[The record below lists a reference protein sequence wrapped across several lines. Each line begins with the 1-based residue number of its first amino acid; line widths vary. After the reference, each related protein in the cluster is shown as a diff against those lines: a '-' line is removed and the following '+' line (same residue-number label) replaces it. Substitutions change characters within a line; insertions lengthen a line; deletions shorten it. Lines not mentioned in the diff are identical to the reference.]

1 MKCECNIFIREY
13 FKMASALH
21 STCLLAAVVLS
32 VNGASQFTPIVNRV
46 PSMEFVSGYNGSLTF
61 EALKPGNVSI
71 ITSDGHTVYYK
82 NVDLLNIIRL
92 VNATPP
98 IWDDYGTYG
107 YLGSFLGLQKISVF
121 IHAKDP
127 EGRGMTYNVVAG
139 DLPVGISLDP
149 LTGELKGVAPD
160 IDSTYVVTVRATNTL
175 GAFADAI
182 FKIAVKSSHVCMDSP
197 CQHDGTCEEQLGI
210 FRCDC
215 VHPYGGKLCEMNC
228 TSNALG
234 VSQSVKTVHNAQMSA
249 YLTYTT
255 SSASDGRIGGKG
267 WFGVGDHSW
276 LQVDLGNQTLIH
288 GVQMQGQDSR
298 YYTSKYLVQYSLDGR
313 HFNNYTNPFTG
324 VVEELAGSTSSAVVT
339 SYLGRTSPLLTR
351 FLRLVPTAWNK
362 SYRPCMK
369 VELLGCHLY

>member
-1 MKCECNIFIREY
+1 
-13 FKMASALH
+13 MASAWY

-32 VNGASQFTPIVNRV
+32 VNGASQFTPIVDRF
-46 PSMEFVSGYNGSLTF
+46 PSMEFVTGSNGSMTL
-61 EALKPGNVSI
+61 EAQMPGNVSI

-82 NVDLLNIIRL
+82 NVDLLKIIRL

-107 YLGSFLGLQKISVF
+107 YVGSFLGLQKISAF

-127 EGRGMTYNVVAG
+127 EDRGMTYTVIAG

-160 IDSTYVVTVRATNTL
+160 LDATYVVTVRVTNTL

-182 FKIAVKSSHVCMDSP
+182 FKIAVKNSHVCMDSP
-197 CQHDGTCEEQLGI
+197 CLHESTCEEHKGT

-215 VHPYGGKLCEMNC
+215 LHPYGGKLCELNC
-228 TSNALG
+228 TGNALG

-255 SSASDGRIGGKG
+255 YSASDGRIGGKG
-267 WFGVGDHSW
+267 WFGVGEHSW
-276 LQVDLGNQTLIH
+276 LQIDLGNQTLIH
-288 GVQMQGQDSR
+288 GVQMQGQDGN
-298 YYTSKYLVQYSLDGR
+298 YYTSKYLVQYSLDGS
-313 HFNNYTNPFTG
+313 HFHNYTNPFSG
-324 VVEELAGSTSSAVVT
+324 VVEELVGSTSAAVVT
-339 SYLGRTSPLLTR
+339 SYPGRTLPLLTR
-351 FLRLVPTAWNK
+351 YVRLVPTDWNK
-362 SYRPCMK
+362 SYMPNMR